1 MFLLPPDSSSCADDV
16 SRVGE
21 MEEDL
26 AVVVWS
32 VWVRLRSAGAADF
45 TEGSVE

>member
-1 MFLLPPDSSSCADDV
+1 
-16 SRVGE
+16 